1 LLSVELVCDILNNI
15 KLSINMLD
23 ISYIKANRE
32 FIIEVAKNKKVATDI
47 DYLLSIYEKRQDL
60 LQQIEALRSDKNSIA
75 EQMKQ
80 MATLTEVEKQ
90 NLIQKG
96 KSIKDKLQNL
106 EEEFNKIEKIYQEEM
121 YKVPNIHSDDTPIGL
136 SEDQNVVLRQVGER
150 PEFDF
155 TPLEHWQ
162 LGKNL
167 DLIDTEKSAEVSGAR
182 FAYLK
187 GDLVL
192 LQFALIQWVMST
204 LNNSNT
210 IQQIMHQAGLGNIS
224 NKSYA
229 PVIPPVLMKSE
240 VMKRM
245 GRLDPIDDRY
255 QTTEDGLMLV
265 GSAEHTLGPLHMDE
279 IVDYRDLPLRYV
291 GYSTAFRREAGTY
304 GKDMKGILRLHQF
317 DKIEIEVFSDKDS
330 GFAEQDLILA
340 IQEYLMQQLELPY
353 QVVLK
358 CTADMGTP
366 DIRAYDIET
375 WLPGQNQ
382 YRETHTSDYMGD
394 FQARRLQTRYK
405 DADGNKHFVH
415 MNDATVFAI
424 GRILIAIMENY
435 QQADGNIMIPKVLR
449 SYLAKDIITKN

>member
-1 LLSVELVCDILNNI
+1 
-15 KLSINMLD
+15 MLD
-23 ISYIKANRE
+23 ISYIQANRE
-32 FIIEVAKNKKVATDI
+32 FLIEVVKNKKVSVDI
-47 DYLLSIYEKRQDL
+47 DRLLSTYNQRQNL
-60 LQQIEALRSDKNSIA
+60 LQKVETLRAEKNSIA

-80 MATLTEVEKQ
+80 MATLADNEKQ

-96 KSIKDKLQNL
+96 KEIKDQLQIL
-106 EEEFNKIEKIYQEEM
+106 EDDFSKIEEIYQEEM
-121 YKVPNIHSDDTPIGL
+121 YKVPNIYSDDTPIGL
-136 SEDQNVVLRQVGER
+136 SEDENIVIRQVGER
-150 PEFDF
+150 PEFTF
-155 TPLEHWQ
+155 NPLEHWQ

-187 GDLVL
+187 GDLVV

-204 LNNSNT
+204 LQNSST
-210 IQQIMHQAGLGNIS
+210 IQDIIYQAGLGNTS
-224 NKSYA
+224 NKAYT
-229 PVIPPVLMKSE
+229 PIIPPVLMKPE

-255 QTTEDGLMLV
+255 QTTEDGLMMV

-279 IVDYRDLPLRYV
+279 ILEYKDLPLRYV

-317 DKIEIEVFSDKDS
+317 DKIEIEVFSGKDS

-375 WLPGQNQ
+375 WLPGQNK

-405 DADGNKHFVH
+405 DSDGNKHFVH

-435 QQADGNIMIPKVLR
+435 QQADGSIVIPKVLR
-449 SYLAKDIITKN
+449 SYFNKDIITKR

>member
-1 LLSVELVCDILNNI
+1 
-15 KLSINMLD
+15 MLD
-23 ISYIKANRE
+23 INYIKKNRK
-32 FIIEVAKNKKVATDI
+32 FIIEVAKNKKVAVDI
-47 DYLLSIYEKRQDL
+47 NHLLSMYEQRQDL
-60 LQQIEALRSDKNSIA
+60 LQKIESLRADKNSIA
-75 EQMKQ
+75 EQMK
-80 MATLTEVEKQ
+80 LISNLSDDEKH

-96 KSIKDKLQNL
+96 KDIKHNLQVL
-106 EEEFNKIEKIYQEEM
+106 EESFVNMNEIYQELM
-121 YKVPNIHSDDTPIGL
+121 YKVPNIYSDDTPIGL
-136 SEDQNVVLRQVGER
+136 SEDENVILRQVGER

-162 LGKNL
+162 LGKILN
-167 DLIDTEKSAEVSGAR
+167 LIDTEKSAEVSGSR

-210 IQQIMHQAGLGNIS
+210 IQQIIHKTGLGNLS
-224 NKSYA
+224 YKSYN

-279 IVDYRDLPLRYV
+279 ILDYRDFPLRYV

-340 IQEYLMQQLELPY
+340 IQEYLMQQLDLPY

-394 FQARRLQTRYK
+394 FQSRRLQTRYK
-405 DADGNKHFVH
+405 DAEGDKHFVH

-435 QQADGNIMIPKVLR
+435 QQADGSIVIPKVLR
-449 SYLAKDIITKN
+449 AYLAKEIITKN

>member
-1 LLSVELVCDILNNI
+1 
-15 KLSINMLD
+15 MLD
-23 ISYIKANRE
+23 INYIKKNRK
-32 FIIEVAKNKKVATDI
+32 FIIEVAKNKKVAVDI
-47 DYLLSIYEKRQDL
+47 NHLLSMYEQRQDL
-60 LQQIEALRSDKNSIA
+60 LQKIESLRADKNSIA
-75 EQMKQ
+75 EQMK
-80 MATLTEVEKQ
+80 LISNLSDDEKH

-96 KSIKDKLQNL
+96 KDIKHNLQVL
-106 EEEFNKIEKIYQEEM
+106 EESFVNMNEIYQELM
-121 YKVPNIHSDDTPIGL
+121 YKVPNIYSDDTPIGL
-136 SEDQNVVLRQVGER
+136 SEDENVILRQVGER

-162 LGKNL
+162 LGKILN
-167 DLIDTEKSAEVSGAR
+167 LIDTEKSAEVSGSR

-210 IQQIMHQAGLGNIS
+210 IQQIIHKTGLGNLS
-224 NKSYA
+224 YKSYN

-279 IVDYRDLPLRYV
+279 ILDYRDFPLRYV

-340 IQEYLMQQLELPY
+340 IQEYLMQQLDLPY

-394 FQARRLQTRYK
+394 FQSRRLQTRYK
-405 DADGNKHFVH
+405 DAEGDKHFVH

-435 QQADGNIMIPKVLR
+435 QQADGSIVIPKVLR
-449 SYLAKDIITKN
+449 AYLAKEMITKN

>member
-1 LLSVELVCDILNNI
+1 
-15 KLSINMLD
+15 MLD
-23 ISYIKANRE
+23 INYIKENRE
-32 FIIEVAKNKKVATDI
+32 FIIEVINNKKVELDI
-47 DYLLSIYEKRQDL
+47 DYLLSVYDQRQSL
-60 LQQIEALRSDKNSIA
+60 LQEIESLRADKNTVS
-75 EQMKQ
+75 EQMKL
-80 MATLTEVEKQ
+80 MSTLSEDEKKV
-90 NLIQKG
+90 LIQKG
-96 KSIKDKLQNL
+96 KDIKDNL
-106 EEEFNKIEKIYQEEM
+106 SQLDSDFVKVDEIYSDLM
-121 YKVPNIHSDDTPIGL
+121 YKVPNTYSDDTPIGL
-136 SEDQNVVLRQVGER
+136 SEDENVVLRQVGEK
-150 PEFDF
+150 PEFSF
-155 TPLEHWQ
+155 APLEHWQ

-192 LQFALIQWVMST
+192 LQFALVQWVLST
-204 LNNSNT
+204 LKDSNT
-210 IQQIMHQAGLGNIS
+210 IQAIIHKSGLGNIS
-224 NKSYA
+224 YKAYT
-229 PVIPPVLMKSE
+229 PVVPPVLMKAE

-265 GSAEHTLGPLHMDE
+265 GSAEHTLGPLHIDE
-279 IVDYRDLPLRYV
+279 ILDYKQLPLRYV

-330 GFAEQDLILA
+330 GFAEQDLIVA

-394 FQARRLQTRYK
+394 FQARRLQTRYR
-405 DADGNKHFVH
+405 DGDGKKNFVH

-424 GRILIAIMENY
+424 GRIIIAIMENY
-435 QQADGNIMIPKVLR
+435 QQSDGSIVIPKVLR
-449 SYLAKDIITKN
+449 PYLAKDVISKSK

>member
-1 LLSVELVCDILNNI
+1 
-15 KLSINMLD
+15 MLD
-23 ISYIKANRE
+23 INYIKKNRK
-32 FIIEVAKNKKVATDI
+32 FIIEVAKNKKVAVDI
-47 DYLLSIYEKRQDL
+47 NHLLSMYEQRQDL
-60 LQQIEALRSDKNSIA
+60 LQKIESLRADKNSIA
-75 EQMKQ
+75 EQMK
-80 MATLTEVEKQ
+80 LISNLSDDEKH

-96 KSIKDKLQNL
+96 KDIKHNLQVL
-106 EEEFNKIEKIYQEEM
+106 EESFVNMNEIYQELM
-121 YKVPNIHSDDTPIGL
+121 YKVPNIYSDDTPIGL
-136 SEDQNVVLRQVGER
+136 SEDENVILRQVGER

-162 LGKNL
+162 LGKILN
-167 DLIDTEKSAEVSGAR
+167 LIDTEKSAEVSGSR

-210 IQQIMHQAGLGNIS
+210 IQQIIHKTGLGNLS
-224 NKSYA
+224 YKSYN

-279 IVDYRDLPLRYV
+279 ILDYRDFPLRYV

-358 CTADMGTP
+358 CTGDMGTP

-394 FQARRLQTRYK
+394 FQSRRLQTRYK
-405 DADGNKHFVH
+405 DAEGDKHFVH

-435 QQADGNIMIPKVLR
+435 QQADGSIVIPKVLR
-449 SYLAKDIITKN
+449 AYLAKEIITKN

>member
-1 LLSVELVCDILNNI
+1 MLE
-15 KLSINMLD
+15 IN
-23 ISYIKANRE
+23 YIKENRE
-32 FIIEVAKNKKVATDI
+32 FIIEVVKNKKVEIDV
-47 DYLLSIYEKRQDL
+47 DYLLSVYEQRQNL
-60 LQQIEALRSDKNSIA
+60 LQEIESLRGEKNLVS
-75 EQMKQ
+75 EKMKL
-80 MATLTEVEKQ
+80 MSTLSEEEK
-90 NLIQKG
+90 NVLIQKG
-96 KSIKDKLQNL
+96 KDIKDKLSQL
-106 EEEFNKIEKIYQEEM
+106 DSDFVKINDSYSELM
-121 YKVPNIHSDDTPIGL
+121 YKVPNIYSDDTPIGL
-136 SEDQNVVLRQVGER
+136 TEDENVVLRQVGEK
-150 PEFDF
+150 PVFNF

-162 LGKNL
+162 LGKEL

-192 LQFALIQWVMST
+192 LQFALVQWVLST
-204 LNNSNT
+204 LKNRHH
-210 IQQIMHQAGLGNIS
+210 IQEIIHKSGLGNL
-224 NKSYA
+224 SYKTYN
-229 PVIPPVLMKSE
+229 PVIPPVLMKAE

-279 IVDYRDLPLRYV
+279 ILDHKQLPLRYV

-317 DKIEIEVFSDKDS
+317 DKIEIEVFSAKDS
-330 GFAEQDLILA
+330 GFAEQDLIVA
-340 IQEYLMQQLELPY
+340 IQEYLMKQLELPY

-405 DADGNKHFVH
+405 DSEGKKHFVH

-424 GRILIAIMENY
+424 GRIIIAIMENY
-435 QQADGNIMIPKVLR
+435 QQADGSIVIPKVLR
-449 SYLAKDIITKN
+449 PYFNKEVIVKNK

>member
-1 LLSVELVCDILNNI
+1 
-15 KLSINMLD
+15 MLD
-23 ISYIKANRE
+23 ISYIKEHRK
-32 FIIEVAKNKKVATDI
+32 FIIEVVKNKKIELDI
-47 DYLLSIYEKRQDL
+47 DYLLSVYEKRQNL
-60 LQQIEALRSDKNSIA
+60 LQEIESLRADKNIVS
-75 EQMKQ
+75 EQMKL
-80 MATLTEVEKQ
+80 MSALSEEEKKV
-90 NLIQKG
+90 LIQKG
-96 KSIKDKLQNL
+96 KDIKDKLSQL
-106 EEEFNKIEKIYQEEM
+106 DSDFVKVGEIYSDLM
-121 YKVPNIHSDDTPIGL
+121 YKVPNIYSDDTPIGL
-136 SEDQNVVLRQVGER
+136 TEDENIVLRQVGEK
-150 PEFDF
+150 PVFDF

-192 LQFALIQWVMST
+192 LQFALIQWVLST
-204 LNNSNT
+204 LQNST
-210 IQQIMHQAGLGNIS
+210 IIQESIHKLGLGNLSKKAYNPI
-224 NKSYA
+224 
-229 PVIPPVLMKSE
+229 IPPVLMKAE

-265 GSAEHTLGPLHMDE
+265 GSAEHTLGPLHIDE
-279 IVDYRDLPLRYV
+279 ILDYKQLPLRYV

-317 DKIEIEVFSDKDS
+317 DKIEIEVFSDQDS
-330 GFAEQDLILA
+330 GFAEQDLIVA
-340 IQEYLMQQLELPY
+340 IQEYFMQQLELPY

-394 FQARRLQTRYK
+394 FQSRRLQTRYK
-405 DADGNKHFVH
+405 DIEGKRHFVH

-424 GRILIAIMENY
+424 GRIIIAIMENY
-435 QQADGNIMIPKVLR
+435 QQADGSIVIPKVLR
-449 SYLAKDIITKN
+449 SYLAKEIISKSK

>member
-1 LLSVELVCDILNNI
+1 
-15 KLSINMLD
+15 MLD
-23 ISYIKANRE
+23 INYIKEHRE
-32 FIIEVAKNKKVATDI
+32 FIIEVVKNKKVELDI
-47 DYLLSIYEKRQDL
+47 DYLLSVYEKRQNL
-60 LQQIEALRSDKNSIA
+60 LQEIESLRADKNIVS
-75 EQMKQ
+75 EQMKL
-80 MATLTEVEKQ
+80 MSTLTDDEKKA
-90 NLIQKG
+90 LIQKG
-96 KSIKDKLQNL
+96 KDIKDKLSQL
-106 EEEFNKIEKIYQEEM
+106 DLDFVKVDEIYSDLM
-121 YKVPNIHSDDTPIGL
+121 YKIPNTYSDDTPIGL
-136 SEDQNVVLRQVGER
+136 SEDENVVLRQVGEK
-150 PEFDF
+150 PVFSF

-162 LGKNL
+162 LGKTL

-192 LQFALIQWVMST
+192 LQFALVQWVLST
-204 LNNSNT
+204 LKDSNT
-210 IQQIMHQAGLGNIS
+210 IQAIIHKSGLGNIS
-224 NKSYA
+224 YKAYT
-229 PVIPPVLMKSE
+229 PVVPPVLMKAE

-279 IVDYRDLPLRYV
+279 ILDYKQLPLRYV

-330 GFAEQDLILA
+330 GFAEQDLIVA

-394 FQARRLQTRYK
+394 FQARRLQTRYR
-405 DADGNKHFVH
+405 DVDGKKNFVH

-424 GRILIAIMENY
+424 GRIIIAIMENY
-435 QQADGNIMIPKVLR
+435 QQADGSIVIPKVLR
-449 SYLAKDIITKN
+449 PYLAKDIISKSK

>member
-1 LLSVELVCDILNNI
+1 
-15 KLSINMLD
+15 MLD
-23 ISYIKANRE
+23 ILYIKANRD
-32 FIIEVAKNKKVATDI
+32 FIIEVAKNKKVTVDI
-47 DYLLSIYEKRQDL
+47 DRLLTVYEERQNL
-60 LQQIEALRSDKNSIA
+60 LQQIEQLRADKNTITD
-75 EQMKQ
+75 EMKQ
-80 MATLTEVEKQ
+80 IATLSVKEKTVLIERGKEIKDSLTSLETQYEGLDAKYQ
-90 NLIQKG
+90 NL
-96 KSIKDKLQNL
+96 L
-106 EEEFNKIEKIYQEEM
+106 YQ
-121 YKVPNIHSDDTPIGL
+121 VPNIYSEDTPIGL
-136 SEDQNVVLRQVGER
+136 YEDKNVVLRQVGEK
-150 PEFDF
+150 PNFDF
-155 TPLEHWQ
+155 TPQEHWQ
-162 LGKNL
+162 LGKALN
-167 DLIDTEKSAEVSGAR
+167 LIDTEKSAEVSGSR
-182 FAYLK
+182 FAYIK

-192 LQFALIQWVMST
+192 LQFALIQWVLSVLQNNT
-204 LNNSNT
+204 LIESIAKQANLSISNT
-210 IQQIMHQAGLGNIS
+210 V
-224 NKSYA
+224 YT
-229 PVIPPVLMKSE
+229 PVLPPVMMRPD

-245 GRLDPIDDRY
+245 GRLDPMDDRY

-279 IVDYRDLPLRYV
+279 ILDYKQLPLRYV

-330 GFAEQDLILA
+330 GFAEQELILA

-358 CTADMGTP
+358 CSGDMGTP

-405 DADGNKHFVH
+405 DSEGQKHFVH

-435 QQADGNIMIPKVLR
+435 QQADGSIGVPKILQA
-449 SYLAKDIITKN
+449 YMHKEIISNTK

>member
-1 LLSVELVCDILNNI
+1 
-15 KLSINMLD
+15 MLD
-23 ISYIKANRE
+23 ISYIKANRD
-32 FIIEVAKNKKVATDI
+32 FLIEVAKNKKVSVDI
-47 DYLLSIYEKRQDL
+47 DSLLAIYEQRQVF
-60 LQQIEALRSDKNSIA
+60 LQQIEALRADKNTIA

-80 MATLTEVEKQ
+80 MSNLLDSEKQ

-96 KSIKDKLQNL
+96 KDIKDKLQIL
-106 EEEFNKIEKIYQEEM
+106 DEDFTKIDELYQLEM
-121 YKVPNIHSDDTPIGL
+121 YKVPNIYSSDTPIGL
-136 SEDQNVVLRQVGER
+136 SEDENVVIRQVGEK
-150 PEFDF
+150 PDFSF

-192 LQFALIQWVMST
+192 LQFALIQWVMSI
-204 LNNSNT
+204 LQNSNT
-210 IQQIMHQAGLGNIS
+210 IQDIANKSGLGNIPY
-224 NKSYA
+224 NSYI
-229 PVIPPVLMKSE
+229 PIIPPVLMKEE

-255 QTTEDGLMLV
+255 KTTEDGLMLV

-279 IVDYRDLPLRYV
+279 ILDHKHLPLRYV

-375 WLPGQNQ
+375 WLPGQNK

-394 FQARRLQTRYK
+394 FQSRRLQTRYK
-405 DADGNKHFVH
+405 DIEGQKHFVH

-424 GRILIAIMENY
+424 GRIIIAIMENY
-435 QQADGNIMIPKVLR
+435 QQADGSILIPKVLHP
-449 SYLAKDIITKN
+449 YINKEIISKNK

>member
-1 LLSVELVCDILNNI
+1 
-15 KLSINMLD
+15 MLD
-23 ISYIKANRE
+23 INYIKENRE
-32 FIIEVAKNKKVATDI
+32 FIIEVVKNKKVELDI
-47 DYLLSIYEKRQDL
+47 DYLLSIYEQRQNL
-60 LQQIEALRSDKNSIA
+60 LQEIESLRADKNIVS
-75 EQMKQ
+75 EQMKL
-80 MATLTEVEKQ
+80 MSTLSEDEKKA
-90 NLIQKG
+90 LIQKG
-96 KSIKDKLQNL
+96 KDIKDKLSQL
-106 EEEFNKIEKIYQEEM
+106 DSEFVKVDEIYSDLM
-121 YKVPNIHSDDTPIGL
+121 YKVPNTYSDDTPIGL
-136 SEDQNVVLRQVGER
+136 TEDENVVLRQVGEK
-150 PEFDF
+150 PVFSF

-162 LGKNL
+162 LGKEL

-192 LQFALIQWVMST
+192 LQFALVQWVLST
-204 LNNSNT
+204 LKDSNT
-210 IQQIMHQAGLGNIS
+210 IQAIIHKAGLGNM
-224 NKSYA
+224 SYKA
-229 PVIPPVLMKSE
+229 YTPVIPPMLMKAE

-279 IVDYRDLPLRYV
+279 ILDYKQLPLRYV

-330 GFAEQDLILA
+330 GFAEQDLIVA

-394 FQARRLQTRYK
+394 FQARRLQTRYR
-405 DADGNKHFVH
+405 DGDGKKNFVH

-424 GRILIAIMENY
+424 GRIIIAIMENY
-435 QQADGNIMIPKVLR
+435 QQADGSIVIPKILR
-449 SYLAKDIITKN
+449 PYLAKDIISKSN

>member
-1 LLSVELVCDILNNI
+1 NQ
-15 KLSINMLD
+15 
-23 ISYIKANRE
+23 E
-32 FIIEVAKNKKVATDI
+32 FVIEVVKNKKVEVDI
-47 DYLLSIYEKRQDL
+47 NYLLSAYEQRQNL
-60 LQQIEALRSDKNSIA
+60 LQEIEALRSDKNIVS
-75 EQMKQ
+75 EQMKLVS
-80 MATLTEVEKQ
+80 TLSENERQ

-96 KSIKDKLQNL
+96 KDIKDKLQHL
-106 EEEFNKIEKIYQEEM
+106 EQDFGKTEEIYMELM
-121 YKVPNIHSDDTPIGL
+121 YKVPNIYSEDTPIGL
-136 SEDQNVVLRQVGER
+136 TEDDNQIIRQVGEK
-150 PEFDF
+150 PEFNF
-155 TPLEHWQ
+155 IPLEHWQ
-162 LGKNL
+162 LGKHL
-167 DLIDTEKSAEVSGAR
+167 ALIDTEKSAEVSGAR

-204 LNNSNT
+204 LQSSNT
-210 IQQIMHQAGLGNIS
+210 IQDIAQKAGLGNL
-224 NKSYA
+224 SYRPYN
-229 PVIPPVLMKSE
+229 PVIPPVLMKEE

-255 QTTEDGLMLV
+255 QTTEDKLMLV

-279 IVDYRDLPLRYV
+279 ILNYKDLPYRYV

-304 GKDMKGILRLHQF
+304 GKNMKGILRLHQF
-317 DKIEIEVFSDKDS
+317 DKIEIEAFSDKDS
-330 GFAEQDLILA
+330 GFAEQNLILA

-394 FQARRLQTRYK
+394 FQARRLQTRY
-405 DADGNKHFVH
+405 
-415 MNDATVFAI
+415 
-424 GRILIAIMENY
+424 
-435 QQADGNIMIPKVLR
+435 
-449 SYLAKDIITKN
+449 

>member
-1 LLSVELVCDILNNI
+1 
-15 KLSINMLD
+15 MLD
-23 ISYIKANRE
+23 INYIKENRE
-32 FIIEVAKNKKVATDI
+32 FIIEVVKNKKVEIDI
-47 DYLLSIYEKRQDL
+47 DFLLSIYEQRQTL
-60 LQQIEALRSDKNSIA
+60 LKQIENLRADKNDIA
-75 EQMKQ
+75 EQMK
-80 MATLTEVEKQ
+80 LISNLSENEKQ
-90 NLIQKG
+90 SLIQKG
-96 KSIKDKLQNL
+96 KEIKDELQ
-106 EEEFNKIEKIYQEEM
+106 KIEEAFLKIDENYKELM
-121 YKVPNIHSDDTPIGL
+121 YKVPNIYSEDTPIGL
-136 SEDQNVVLRQVGER
+136 SEDENVVIRQVGAK
-150 PEFDF
+150 PEFSF

-167 DLIDTEKSAEVSGAR
+167 DLIDTEKSAEVSGSR

-192 LQFALIQWVMST
+192 LQFALIQWVMSV
-204 LNNSNT
+204 LQNSNN
-210 IQQIMHQAGLGNIS
+210 IQDIAYKSGLGNIS
-224 NKSYA
+224 YKNYT
-229 PVIPPVLMKSE
+229 PVIPPVLMKAE

-265 GSAEHTLGPLHMDE
+265 GSAEHTLGPLHIDE
-279 IVDYRDLPLRYV
+279 TLDYKQLPLRYV

-330 GFAEQDLILA
+330 GFAEQNLILA

-358 CTADMGTP
+358 CTGDMGAP
-366 DIRAYDIET
+366 DVRAIDIET

-405 DADGNKHFVH
+405 DIEGKRHFVH

-435 QQADGNIMIPKVLR
+435 QQADGSIMIPKVLR
-449 SYLAKDIITKN
+449 AYFNKEFITKNK

>member
-1 LLSVELVCDILNNI
+1 
-15 KLSINMLD
+15 MLD

-32 FIIEVAKNKKVATDI
+32 FMFEVVKNKKVEVNI
-47 DYLLSIYEKRQDL
+47 DYLLDVYEQRQNL
-60 LQQIEALRSDKNSIA
+60 LQQIESLRTQKNAVAARMKDIALLSP
-75 EQMKQ
+75 E
-80 MATLTEVEKQ
+80 EKQ
-90 NLIQKG
+90 ALIQEG
-96 KSIKDKLQNL
+96 KSIKDSLL
-106 EEEFNKIEKIYQEEM
+106 AIEDKYSDIDKEYQEQM
-121 YKVPNIHSDDTPIGL
+121 LRVPNIYSNDTPIGL
-136 SEDQNVVLRQVGER
+136 TEDENVVLRQVGDK
-150 PEFDF
+150 PKFSF
-155 TPLEHWQ
+155 NPLEHWQ

-167 DLIDTEKSAEVSGAR
+167 GLIDTEKSSEVSGAR

-192 LQFALIQWVMST
+192 LQFALIQWVMSNLQDQSKIDKVLKT
-204 LNNSNT
+204 KALSV
-210 IQQIMHQAGLGNIS
+210 S
-224 NKSYA
+224 NKAYT
-229 PVIPPVLMKSE
+229 PVVPPVLMKPE

-279 IVDYRDLPLRYV
+279 ILDYRSLPLRYV

-353 QVVLK
+353 QVVFK

-394 FQARRLQTRYK
+394 FQSRRLQTRYK

-435 QQADGNIMIPKVLR
+435 QQADGSILIPEVLQPYLGKKV
-449 SYLAKDIITKN
+449 ITNKNL

>member
-1 LLSVELVCDILNNI
+1 
-15 KLSINMLD
+15 MLD
-23 ISYIKANRE
+23 ISYIQANRD
-32 FIIEVAKNKKVATDI
+32 FLTEVIKNKKVSLDI
-47 DYLLSIYEKRQDL
+47 DELLSLYEQRQNI
-60 LQQIEALRSDKNSIA
+60 LQQVESLRAEKNSIA

-80 MATLTEVEKQ
+80 IVSLSDNEKQ

-96 KSIKDKLQNL
+96 KDIKDKLQTL
-106 EEEFNKIEKIYQEEM
+106 EEDLAKTDAIYQEQM
-121 YKVPNIHSDDTPIGL
+121 YKVPNIYSEDTPIGL
-136 SEDQNVVLRQVGER
+136 SENENVVLRQVGEKA
-150 PEFDF
+150 EFNF

-182 FAYLK
+182 FAYIK
-187 GDLVL
+187 GDLVMM
-192 LQFALIQWVMST
+192 QFALIQWVMSI
-204 LNNSNT
+204 LQNSNT
-210 IQQIMHQAGLGNIS
+210 IQDIANQAGLGNIS
-224 NKSYA
+224 YKNYT
-229 PVIPPVLMKSE
+229 PVIPPVLMKPE

-279 IVDYRDLPLRYV
+279 ILDYKSLPIRYV
-291 GYSTAFRREAGTY
+291 GYSSAFRREAGTY

-317 DKIEIEVFSDKDS
+317 DKIEIEVFSDKES

-394 FQARRLQTRYK
+394 FQSRRLKTRYK
-405 DADGNKHFVH
+405 DIKGDKHFVH

-435 QQADGNIMIPKVLR
+435 QQADGSILIPKVLR
-449 SYLAKDIITKN
+449 SYFNKDIITKK

>member
-1 LLSVELVCDILNNI
+1 
-15 KLSINMLD
+15 MLD
-23 ISYIKANRE
+23 INYIKEHRE
-32 FIIEVAKNKKVATDI
+32 FIIEVVKNKKVELDI
-47 DYLLSIYEKRQDL
+47 DYILSVYDQRQSL
-60 LQQIEALRSDKNSIA
+60 LQDIEALRSDKNIVA
-75 EQMKQ
+75 EQMKLI
-80 MATLTEVEKQ
+80 ATLSEEEKKT
-90 NLIQKG
+90 LIEKG
-96 KSIKDKLQNL
+96 KDIKDKLSQL
-106 EEEFNKIEKIYQEEM
+106 DSDFVKIDKIYTDLM
-121 YKVPNIHSDDTPIGL
+121 YKVPNTYSDDTPIGL
-136 SEDQNVVLRQVGER
+136 TEDENVVIRQVGTK
-150 PEFDF
+150 PEFSF

-192 LQFALIQWVMST
+192 LQFALVQWVLST
-204 LNNSNT
+204 LKESNT
-210 IQQIMHQAGLGNIS
+210 IQAIIHKAGLGNLS
-224 NKSYA
+224 YKSYN
-229 PVIPPVLMKSE
+229 PVIPPVLMKAE
-240 VMKRM
+240 IMKRM

-279 IVDYRDLPLRYV
+279 ILEYKQLPLRYV

-330 GFAEQDLILA
+330 GFAEQDLIVA

-394 FQARRLQTRYK
+394 FQARRLQTRYR
-405 DADGNKHFVH
+405 DRDGKRHFVH
-415 MNDATVFAI
+415 MNDATVFAM
-424 GRILIAIMENY
+424 GRIIISIMENY
-435 QQADGNIMIPKVLR
+435 QQADGSIIIPKVLR
-449 SYLAKDIITKN
+449 PYLAKDIISKSK

>member
-1 LLSVELVCDILNNI
+1 
-15 KLSINMLD
+15 MLD
-23 ISYIKANRE
+23 ILYIKANRD
-32 FIIEVAKNKKVATDI
+32 FIIEVAKNKKVGIDI
-47 DYLLSIYEKRQDL
+47 DKLLSLYEDRQNL
-60 LQQIEALRSDKNSIA
+60 LQKIEQFRADKNTIA

-80 MATLTEVEKQ
+80 VTMLSGDEKIV
-90 NLIQKG
+90 LIGRG
-96 KSIKDKLQNL
+96 KEIKDALTTLELQYENIDS
-106 EEEFNKIEKIYQEEM
+106 EYQNIL
-121 YKVPNIHSDDTPIGL
+121 YQVPNIYSEDTPIGFT
-136 SEDQNVVLRQVGER
+136 EDENQIVRQVGEK
-150 PEFDF
+150 PNFDF

-162 LGKNL
+162 LGKAL
-167 DLIDTEKSAEVSGAR
+167 SLIDTEKSAEVSGSR
-182 FAYLK
+182 FAYIK

-192 LQFALIQWVMST
+192 LQFALIQWVLST
-204 LNNSNT
+204 LQDTNVIES
-210 IQQIMHQAGLGNIS
+210 IAKGAGLEVS
-224 NKSYA
+224 NKAYV
-229 PVIPPVLMKSE
+229 PVLPPVLMKSE

-265 GSAEHTLGPLHMDE
+265 GSAEHTLGPIHIDE
-279 IVDYRDLPLRYV
+279 ILEYKQLPLRYV

-317 DKIEIEVFSDKDS
+317 DKIEIEVFSDKDN
-330 GFAEQDLILA
+330 GFAEQELIVA

-358 CTADMGTP
+358 CSGDMGTP

-405 DADGNKHFVH
+405 DSEGQKHFVH

-435 QQADGNIMIPKVLR
+435 QQADGSIRVPKILQ
-449 SYLAKDIITKN
+449 SYIHKELITNTK

>member
-1 LLSVELVCDILNNI
+1 
-15 KLSINMLD
+15 MLD
-23 ISYIKANRE
+23 IQYIKSNRDL
-32 FIIEVAKNKKVATDI
+32 IIEVAKNKKVTIDI
-47 DYLLSIYEKRQDL
+47 DKLLSLYEDRQNL
-60 LQQIEALRSDKNSIA
+60 LQKIEQFRADKNTIA

-80 MATLTEVEKQ
+80 IATLSGGEKTV
-90 NLIQKG
+90 LIERG
-96 KSIKDKLQNL
+96 KEIKDALTTLELQYENIDS
-106 EEEFNKIEKIYQEEM
+106 EYQNIL
-121 YKVPNIHSDDTPIGL
+121 YQVPNIYSEDTPIGL
-136 SEDQNVVLRQVGER
+136 TEDENQVVRQVGEK
-150 PEFDF
+150 PNFNF

-162 LGKNL
+162 LGKALN
-167 DLIDTEKSAEVSGAR
+167 LIDTEKSAEVSGSR
-182 FAYLK
+182 FAYIK
-187 GDLVL
+187 GNLVL
-192 LQFALIQWVMST
+192 LQFALIQWVLST
-204 LNNSNT
+204 LQDTNVIES
-210 IQQIMHQAGLGNIS
+210 IAKGLSLEVS
-224 NKSYA
+224 NKAYV
-229 PVIPPVLMKSE
+229 PVLPPVLMKPE

-265 GSAEHTLGPLHMDE
+265 GSAEHTLGPIHIDE
-279 IVDYRDLPLRYV
+279 ILDYKQLPLRYV

-317 DKIEIEVFSDKDS
+317 DKIEIEVFSDKDN
-330 GFAEQDLILA
+330 GFAEQELILA

-358 CTADMGTP
+358 CSGDMGTP

-405 DADGNKHFVH
+405 DSEGQKHFVH

-435 QQADGNIMIPKVLR
+435 QQADGSIRIPKILQ
-449 SYLAKDIITKN
+449 SYIHKEIITNTK

>member
-1 LLSVELVCDILNNI
+1 
-15 KLSINMLD
+15 MLD
-23 ISYIKANRE
+23 ISYIKDNRE
-32 FIIEVAKNKKVATDI
+32 FVVEVVKNKKVDVDI
-47 DYLLSIYEKRQDL
+47 DLLLSLYEERQSL
-60 LQQIEALRSDKNSIA
+60 LQQVEALRGDKNSIA
-75 EQMKQ
+75 VQMKNI
-80 MATLTEVEKQ
+80 ASLSGEEKAS
-90 NLIQKG
+90 LIQKG
-96 KSIKDKLQNL
+96 KLIKDDLLSL
-106 EEEFNKIEKIYQEEM
+106 EEKYVGLDQNYQEQM
-121 YKVPNIHSDDTPIGL
+121 LRVPNIYSSDTPIGL
-136 SEDQNVVLRQVGER
+136 TEDENEIVRQVGGK
-150 PEFDF
+150 PEFSF

-167 DLIDTEKSAEVSGAR
+167 GLIDTEKSADVSGSR

-204 LNNSNT
+204 LQDSSKINM
-210 IQQIMHQAGLGNIS
+210 IAKEAGLDVPSIA
-224 NKSYA
+224 YT
-229 PVIPPVLMKSE
+229 PVVPPVLMKPE

-279 IVDYRDLPLRYV
+279 ILDYRSLPLRYV

-340 IQEYLMQQLELPY
+340 IQEYLMRQLQLPY

-405 DADGNKHFVH
+405 DSDGKKHFVH

-435 QQADGNIMIPKVLR
+435 QQADGSIMIPEILQT
-449 SYLAKDIITKN
+449 YLNKKLITNKNL

>member
-1 LLSVELVCDILNNI
+1 MSTLSEDE
-15 KLSINMLD
+15 K
-23 ISYIKANRE
+23 KA
-32 FIIEVAKNKKVATDI
+32 
-47 DYLLSIYEKRQDL
+47 
-60 LQQIEALRSDKNSIA
+60 
-75 EQMKQ
+75 
-80 MATLTEVEKQ
+80 
-90 NLIQKG
+90 LIQKG
-96 KSIKDKLQNL
+96 KDIKDKLSQL
-106 EEEFNKIEKIYQEEM
+106 DSEFVKVDEIYSDLM
-121 YKVPNIHSDDTPIGL
+121 HKVPNTYSDDTPIGL
-136 SEDQNVVLRQVGER
+136 TEDENVVLRQVGEK
-150 PEFDF
+150 PVFSF

-162 LGKNL
+162 LGKEL

-192 LQFALIQWVMST
+192 LQFALVQWVLSI
-204 LNNSNT
+204 LKDSNT
-210 IQQIMHQAGLGNIS
+210 IQAIIHKAGLGNM
-224 NKSYA
+224 SYKA
-229 PVIPPVLMKSE
+229 YTPVIPPMLMKAE

-279 IVDYRDLPLRYV
+279 ILDYKQLPLRYV

-330 GFAEQDLILA
+330 GFAEQDLIVA

-382 YRETHTSDYMGD
+382 YRETHTSDYMGS
-394 FQARRLQTRYK
+394 FQARRLQTRYR
-405 DADGNKHFVH
+405 DGDGKRHFVH

-424 GRILIAIMENY
+424 GRIIIAIMENY
-435 QQADGNIMIPKVLR
+435 QQADGSIVIPKVLR
-449 SYLAKDIITKN
+449 PYLAKDVISKSN

>member
-1 LLSVELVCDILNNI
+1 
-15 KLSINMLD
+15 MLD
-23 ISYIKANRE
+23 ILYIKANRD
-32 FIIEVAKNKKVATDI
+32 FIIEVAKNKKVAIDI
-47 DYLLSIYEKRQDL
+47 DKLLSLYEDRQNL
-60 LQQIEALRSDKNSIA
+60 LQQIEQLRADKNTIA

-80 MATLTEVEKQ
+80 IATLSGEEKTLLIERGKEIKDSLIILELQYENIDNEYQ
-90 NLIQKG
+90 NL
-96 KSIKDKLQNL
+96 L
-106 EEEFNKIEKIYQEEM
+106 YQ
-121 YKVPNIHSDDTPIGL
+121 VPNMYSEDTPIGL
-136 SEDQNVVLRQVGER
+136 TEDENKVLRQVGEK
-150 PEFDF
+150 PNFDF

-162 LGKNL
+162 LGKTLN
-167 DLIDTEKSAEVSGAR
+167 LIDTEKSAEVSGSR
-182 FAYLK
+182 FAYIK

-192 LQFALIQWVMST
+192 MQFALIQWVLSVLQDT
-204 LNNSNT
+204 HIIESIAKGVSLEV
-210 IQQIMHQAGLGNIS
+210 S
-224 NKSYA
+224 NKAYN
-229 PVIPPVLMKSE
+229 PILPPVLMRQD

-265 GSAEHTLGPLHMDE
+265 GSAEHTLGPIHMDE
-279 IVDYRDLPLRYV
+279 ILDYKQLPLRYV

-317 DKIEIEVFSDKDS
+317 DKIEIEVFSDKDN
-330 GFAEQDLILA
+330 GFAEQELILA

-358 CTADMGTP
+358 CSGDMGTP
-366 DIRAYDIET
+366 DVKAIDIET

-394 FQARRLQTRYK
+394 FQARRLQARYK
-405 DADGNKHFVH
+405 DSDGQKHFVH

-435 QQADGNIMIPKVLR
+435 QQADGSIRIPNILQ
-449 SYLAKDIITKN
+449 SYIHKEIIINTK

>member
-1 LLSVELVCDILNNI
+1 
-15 KLSINMLD
+15 MLD

-32 FIIEVAKNKKVATDI
+32 FVIEVAKNKKVDVDI
-47 DYLLSIYEKRQDL
+47 DLLLKLYEERQTL
-60 LQQIEALRSDKNSIA
+60 LQQIESLRSDKNSIA
-75 EQMKQ
+75 LQMKN
-80 MATLTEVEKQ
+80 MSSLSEEEKVD
-90 NLIQKG
+90 LIKKG
-96 KSIKDKLQNL
+96 KSIKDDLFAL
-106 EEEFNKIEKIYQEEM
+106 EGQYSDVDVDYQEQM
-121 YKVPNIHSDDTPIGL
+121 LLVPNIYSSDTPIGL
-136 SEDQNVVLRQVGER
+136 TEDENLVIRQVGDK
-150 PEFDF
+150 PEFSF

-167 DLIDTEKSAEVSGAR
+167 GLIDTEKSAEVSGSR

-204 LNNSNT
+204 LQYSSKINL
-210 IQQIMHQAGLGNIS
+210 IAKDAGLDVPS
-224 NKSYA
+224 LAYT
-229 PVIPPVLMKSE
+229 PVVPPVLMKPE

-279 IVDYRDLPLRYV
+279 ILDYKSLPLRYV

-340 IQEYLMQQLELPY
+340 IQEYLMQQLKLPY

-366 DIRAYDIET
+366 DVRAYDIET

-394 FQARRLQTRYK
+394 FQSRRLQTRYK
-405 DADGNKHFVH
+405 DSDGKKHFVH

-435 QQADGNIMIPKVLR
+435 QQEDGSIMIPEVLQPYLNKKV
-449 SYLAKDIITKN
+449 ITSKNL

>member
-1 LLSVELVCDILNNI
+1 
-15 KLSINMLD
+15 MLD

-32 FIIEVAKNKKVATDI
+32 FIIEVAKNKKVSIDI
-47 DYLLSIYEKRQDL
+47 DYLLSLYEQRQNF
-60 LQQIEALRSDKNSIA
+60 LQQIEALRADKNYIA

-80 MATLTEVEKQ
+80 MATLTDSEKQ

-96 KSIKDKLQNL
+96 KDVKDKLQTL
-106 EEEFNKIEKIYQEEM
+106 EAEFTKIDYTYQEEM
-121 YKVPNIHSDDTPIGL
+121 YKVPNIYSKDTPIGL
-136 SEDQNVVLRQVGER
+136 SEDENVVLRQVGQR
-150 PEFDF
+150 PEFTF

-167 DLIDTEKSAEVSGAR
+167 DLIDTEKSAEVSGSR

-204 LNNSNT
+204 LRDSNT
-210 IQQIMHQAGLGNIS
+210 IQEIMHQAGLGNIS
-224 NKSYA
+224 SKPYTA
-229 PVIPPVLMKSE
+229 VIPPVLMKPE

-279 IVDYRDLPLRYV
+279 ILDHRDLPLRYV

-330 GFAEQDLILA
+330 GFAEQNLILA

-382 YRETHTSDYMGD
+382 YRETHTSDYMGE
-394 FQARRLQTRYK
+394 FQARRLHTKYK
-405 DADGNKHFVH
+405 DAEGNKHFVH

-435 QQADGNIMIPKVLR
+435 QQADGSILIPKVLR
-449 SYLAKDIITKN
+449 SYLAKETITKN

>member
-1 LLSVELVCDILNNI
+1 
-15 KLSINMLD
+15 MLD
-23 ISYIKANRE
+23 INYIKKNRK
-32 FIIEVAKNKKVATDI
+32 FIIEVAKNKKVAVDI
-47 DYLLSIYEKRQDL
+47 NHLLSMYEQRQDL
-60 LQQIEALRSDKNSIA
+60 LQKIESLRADKNSIA
-75 EQMKQ
+75 EQMK
-80 MATLTEVEKQ
+80 LISNLSDDEKH

-96 KSIKDKLQNL
+96 KDIKHNLQVL
-106 EEEFNKIEKIYQEEM
+106 EESFVNMNEIYQELM
-121 YKVPNIHSDDTPIGL
+121 YKVPNIYSDDTPIGL
-136 SEDQNVVLRQVGER
+136 SEDENVILRQVGER

-162 LGKNL
+162 LGKILN
-167 DLIDTEKSAEVSGAR
+167 LIDTEKSAEVSGSR

-210 IQQIMHQAGLGNIS
+210 IQQIIHKTGLGNLS
-224 NKSYA
+224 YKSYS

-255 QTTEDGLMLV
+255 KTTEDGLMLV

-279 IVDYRDLPLRYV
+279 ILDYRDFPLRYV

-340 IQEYLMQQLELPY
+340 IQEYLMQQLDLPY

-394 FQARRLQTRYK
+394 FQSRRLQTRYK
-405 DADGNKHFVH
+405 DAEGDKHFVH

-435 QQADGNIMIPKVLR
+435 QQADGSIVIPKVLR
-449 SYLAKDIITKN
+449 AYLAKEMITKN